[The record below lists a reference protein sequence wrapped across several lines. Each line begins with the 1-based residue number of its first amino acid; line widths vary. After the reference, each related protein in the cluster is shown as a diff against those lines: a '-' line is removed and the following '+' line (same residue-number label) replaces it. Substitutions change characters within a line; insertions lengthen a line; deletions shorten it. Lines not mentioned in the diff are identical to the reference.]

1 MGDPRWGATGAMLQ
15 LTPTSARISCA
26 KSESGIEAVRSE
38 SLCDLPDLASSQPA
52 SPRQPTPPGSPKLAR
67 SYMSP
72 ATIEAPELLLP
83 AKWAIRVQNQDRRGQ
98 VGLRKV

>member
-52 SPRQPTPPGSPKLAR
+52 SPRQPTPLGAAGWRGLPG
-67 SYMSP
+67 
-72 ATIEAPELLLP
+72 
-83 AKWAIRVQNQDRRGQ
+83 RG
-98 VGLRKV
+98 GLRASKVRQVTEAFTPHSLYA